1 MGTGAGT
8 GVSDSATA
16 RTVGSDFCLALDA
29 TGYTLSSPARWDGTD
44 AIKAGLFGVGV
55 VGSFSL
61 DEDLRSW
68 MLENRSPFLD
78 GVERVG
84 FYYGSPVLML
94 SLTVVMYGGGA
105 LSEDDWLMDTGV
117 MFAGAM
123 ISIALIQEPVR
134 IAAGRARPETGEGY
148 RSFQFMTGLQDERAS
163 FFSGHCAIAFSMSTI
178 LSRRIGNPFASLGL
192 YALATTTAFGRMY
205 ADRHWFSDV
214 FIGTVLG
221 VLIGNS
227 IVGWEE
233 ERQKPQ
239 SGLSLVPTMQGLALV
254 YRF

>member
-1 MGTGAGT
+1 
-8 GVSDSATA
+8 
-16 RTVGSDFCLALDA
+16 
-29 TGYTLSSPARWDGTD
+29 
-44 AIKAGLFGVGV
+44 
-55 VGSFSL
+55 
-61 DEDLRSW
+61 
-68 MLENRSPFLD
+68 
-78 GVERVG
+78 
-84 FYYGSPVLML
+84 
-94 SLTVVMYGGGA
+94 
-105 LSEDDWLMDTGV
+105 
-117 MFAGAM
+117 
-123 ISIALIQEPVR
+123 
-134 IAAGRARPETGEGY
+134 
-148 RSFQFMTGLQDERAS
+148 MTGLQDERAS